1 MNFAK
6 IGFKND
12 LNNLGLLTERQ
23 LILAFKPK
31 KSTECFKI
39 KEKSK
44 LFQFINII

>member
-12 LNNLGLLTERQ
+12 LNNLGLLTECQR
-23 LILAFKPK
+23 LLAFKPK
-31 KSTECFKI
+31 KTTECFKI

-44 LFQFINII
+44 LFQFINLV